1 MNTQTFQTTILQEKG
16 KCFIRLN
23 FDPNK
28 VWGEKEKH
36 HIHGTI
42 NNHMIRGQLGVAG
55 ETYFLTLG
63 AAWCRDSGLGAG
75 DEVEVSIY
83 PEGPQADNI
92 APDIASALTSEAAA
106 QAFFEALPTFY
117 RKNYIR
123 WIESAKRPETRA
135 NRIKEMVELLKAG
148 QRER

>member
-1 MNTQTFQTTILQEKG
+1 MSTQTFQTTISQEKG
-16 KCFIRLN
+16 KCFIQLS

-28 VWGEKEKH
+28 VWGEKERH
-36 HIHGTI
+36 HIHGKI
-42 NNHMIRGQLGVAG
+42 NGHMIRGPLGIAG
-55 ETYFLTLG
+55 DNYIIALG

-83 PEGPQADNI
+83 PEGPQADNV
-92 APDIASALTSEAAA
+92 ATDIASALTREPAA

-135 NRIKEMVELLKAG
+135 NRIKEMVELLNAG
-148 QRER
+148 KRER